1 MKTIASFEVDHTKL
15 VPGIYISRI
24 DGDITTYDLRF
35 VVPNGG
41 AYLPV
46 AAMHTI
52 EHLFAVYARNSAYG
66 AHIIYFGPMGCRT
79 GFYLL
84 VRDADHAK
92 VLDLIRDCAD
102 FVIGFDGQ
110 IPGCSR
116 RECGNYLEHDLAA
129 AKQACAEYA
138 QKIASWTPQDL
149 EYVKA

>member
-84 VRDADHAK
+84 VRDADHTK
-92 VLDLIRDCAD
+92 VLDLIRELFGARFSGGEAGMRGICAKDCFLDPAGSGIRKS
-102 FVIGFDGQ
+102 VE
-110 IPGCSR
+110 
-116 RECGNYLEHDLAA
+116 ECGWIIL
-129 AKQACAEYA
+129 
-138 QKIASWTPQDL
+138 QKSEICSII
-149 EYVKA
+149 K